1 MELDELKEKWN
12 ILSEEIANQKIVTQ
26 EIIDKSLKKKVRTVV
41 TDGQYAL
48 GLMFVLMVGLLLFF
62 FFNDFPYRVFA
73 IIIIVICL
81 LYGIWGFYEMSRLN
95 KIISP
100 MLNICEMEN
109 YLIKNKRQTKN
120 AYIFS
125 FLIILPS
132 FFVWG
137 VLVERSN
144 GMPLLYSILKIA
156 IFVAIIISSSRYDR
170 KKMKKI
176 EESFKEYKEF
186 MEELRGS

>member
-12 ILSEEIANQKIVTQ
+12 ILSEEVANQKIVTQ
-26 EIIDKSLKKKVRTVV
+26 EIIDRSLKKKVRTVV

-48 GLMFVLMVGLLLFF
+48 GLMFILMIGLLLFLL
-62 FFNDFPYRVFA
+62 FNDFPYRIFA
-73 IIIIVICL
+73 IINIVICM
-81 LYGIWGFYEMSRLN
+81 LYGIWGFYEMGRLS

-109 YLIKNKRQTKN
+109 YLIRYKRQTKN
-120 AYIFS
+120 AYMIS
-125 FLIILPS
+125 FLLILPS
-132 FFVWG
+132 FFVWS

-156 IFVAIIISSSRYDR
+156 IFIAIIISSSRESRR
-170 KKMKKI
+170 KMDEI
-176 EESFKEYKEF
+176 EDGFKEYKEF
-186 MEELRGS
+186 MENNQ